1 MTQPI
6 ELIVAEPMPGSY
18 VWRLLETD
26 DQGGN
31 ARVIRAAF
39 DPLDSYEV
47 ALAAGQGALDHEIRR
62 RHEPAAAHKDAEA
75 KPATGKSGAKPAGKA
90 RAKTTH

>member
-26 DQGGN
+26 EQGGN

-62 RHEPAAAHKDAEA
+62 RHEPAAAHKESDGAS
-75 KPATGKSGAKPAGKA
+75 GKKTTAKPAGKGRSKA
-90 RAKTTH
+90 TH